1 MSIELAVNQRTFLR
15 SMAQKIKAVVWIGK
29 NGLNEEV
36 LQAIDKALEVDEL
49 IKVKV
54 HESAPVDRKK
64 VGFTIAEELDC
75 AYVQNIGRV
84 VVLYRPF
91 DEKPVIKLPTAKL
104 KK

>member
-1 MSIELAVNQRTFLR
+1 MPIELAVNQRTFLK
-15 SMAQKIKAVVWIGK
+15 SKAQLLKAVVWIGK

-36 LQAIDKALEVDEL
+36 LSAIDKALEVDEL

-64 VGFTIAEELDC
+64 VGFAIAEELNC
-75 AYVQNIGRV
+75 AFVQNIGRI

-91 DEKPVIKLPTAKL
+91 AEKPELKLPEAK
-104 KK
+104 KAK